1 LVDAR
6 NIGLEL
12 SFILALQGEDQYR
25 AARSIDGF
33 LMPSFA
39 YAALNLSG
47 HWQTYLT
54 PYGATSVIF
63 WSFVMSI
70 EQARMAFLTH
80 SLIQL
85 AIEQHN
91 RSLEMAAIQ
100 EMRRKLAIMGSAEVA
115 EAVEGF
121 RLA

>member
-1 LVDAR
+1 
-6 NIGLEL
+6 
-12 SFILALQGEDQYR
+12 
-25 AARSIDGF
+25 
-33 LMPSFA
+33 
-39 YAALNLSG
+39 
-47 HWQTYLT
+47 
-54 PYGATSVIF
+54 
-63 WSFVMSI
+63 MSI

-80 SLIQL
+80 SLVQL

-100 EMRRKLAIMGSAEVA
+100 EMRRKLTIMGSAEVA